1 MYAKTFF
8 NFFSSFSSAKLEH
21 WRVWRRAWPDCRC
34 KKFLWIVQWI
44 KEIKNEKNNKK
55 CPVIIE
61 RNNFQSEA
69 QINFFFCLS
78 SKVTRTNFVRRIRP
92 FWLGVETEHLLLLL
106 CSAGL
111 CGPDPDPWRGVLCLS
126 RSGIPDPY
134 ILYRQRKHE
143 AQLILI
149 VLSAKFANR

>member
-1 MYAKTFF
+1 MMAQGAFF
-8 NFFSSFSSAKLEH
+8 LTSIFLFFSKARTMKSVEESLARLQVQEILMN
-21 WRVWRRAWPDCRC
+21 C
-34 KKFLWIVQWI
+34 QWI
-44 KEIKNEKNNKK
+44 KEIQNEKNSKK

-69 QINFFFCLS
+69 QINFFFCLTS
-78 SKVTRTNFVRRIRP
+78 IVTRTNFVRRIRP

-126 RSGIPDPY
+126 RSGIPVHS
-134 ILYRQRKHE
+134 L
-143 AQLILI
+143 
-149 VLSAKFANR
+149 LSAETRSAAFLNRAIRQVC